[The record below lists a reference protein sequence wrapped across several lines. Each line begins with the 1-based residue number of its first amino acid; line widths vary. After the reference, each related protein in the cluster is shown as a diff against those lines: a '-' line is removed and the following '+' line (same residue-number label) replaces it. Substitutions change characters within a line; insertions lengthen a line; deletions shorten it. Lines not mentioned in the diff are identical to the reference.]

1 MKFKFANKQ
10 NDFLNNKNLISFYK
24 LVGYERISKDSTGS
38 VTRKIVDIRLRKGNE
53 GKPLFHFQNALNLQ
67 ASDTFCAK
75 NKLAVWV

>member
-38 VTRKIVDIRLRKGNE
+38 VIRKIVDIRLRKGNE
-53 GKPLFHFQNALNLQ
+53 GKPLFHFQNALNL
-67 ASDTFCAK
+67 
-75 NKLAVWV
+75 